1 MGDSFPKTKLI
12 DPEDEQVTAKLM
24 QFLETYIQRRDLL
37 QKDVHKKQ
45 NNFRNIL
52 VELERENVLLK
63 YSNTEQKKM
72 ISVLQNRI
80 CKLQNQIDSLLYKL
94 NSACDIM
101 RNMQQKLRNRDRQL
115 KQHAID
121 KQRIL
126 QRCNAKIQR
135 ETDRMINE
143 SDMKL
148 HEQHKQLTSYI
159 RKKDDKLKLMKQIL
173 MSTDE
178 NMSDA
183 NAVLMAPIAL
193 NTTTKIAEESIPI
206 VSKEEPVMVISIDS
220 QIAKSHRS
228 QQTLPFCTR
237 INLNDIQGKIAKE
250 PIPMTSKE
258 EPSSSQTEIA
268 ESESIRPTRT
278 DSPLSSHSATIALAE
293 IATINKFKSDIKIK
307 IPVVNPRYR
316 RSQNDK
322 WINHRSVGMVP
333 TGTIFQ
339 PQIHLHKRIRKL
351 TNPNNFAVKSAKY
364 CLYAQ
369 EQDTDGE
376 LETKLYKADILPT
389 CGGGAQ
395 IVFKDIECLKQI
407 SPTAAK
413 RHNGQKTWKT
423 V

>member
-72 ISVLQNRI
+72 
-80 CKLQNQIDSLLYKL
+80 
-94 NSACDIM
+94 
-101 RNMQQKLRNRDRQL
+101 LRNRDRQL

-307 IPVVNPRYR
+307 IKTDLNMHTLMHFTTHQIPVVNPRYR

>member
-1 MGDSFPKTKLI
+1 MHYATNLFIITICIFLI
-12 DPEDEQVTAKLM
+12 
-24 QFLETYIQRRDLL
+24 YII
-37 QKDVHKKQ
+37 VC
-45 NNFRNIL
+45 
-52 VELERENVLLK
+52 VCVCVCVL
-63 YSNTEQKKM
+63 SQIFQ
-72 ISVLQNRI
+72 ISMLQNRV

-101 RNMQQKLRNRDRQL
+101 RSMQQKLRDRDRQL
-115 KQHAID
+115 KQHAIN

-148 HEQHKQLTSYI
+148 YEQHKRLMSYI
-159 RKKDDKLKLMKQIL
+159 RKKDDKLKLVKQIL
-173 MSTDE
+173 TSTDK
-178 NMSDA
+178 NMSDT
-183 NAVLMAPIAL
+183 NAVLMAPIAS
-193 NTTTKIAEESIPI
+193 NTTTKMNAEESIPI
-206 VSKEEPVMVISIDS
+206 MSKEEPVM
-220 QIAKSHRS
+220 
-228 QQTLPFCTR
+228 
-237 INLNDIQGKIAKE
+237 GKIAKE
-250 PIPMTSKE
+250 SIPVTSKE
-258 EPSSSQTEIA
+258 EPSNSQTEIA
-268 ESESIRPTRT
+268 ESGSIRPTST
-278 DSPLSSHSATIALAE
+278 DSALSSHSATIALAE

-307 IPVVNPRYR
+307 IPVVNPRYQ

-322 WINHRSVGMVP
+322 WINHRSIGMVP

-339 PQIHLHKRIRKL
+339 PQIHHKRIIRKL
-351 TNPNNFAVKSAKY
+351 TDPNNFAVKSAKY

-395 IVFKDIECLKQI
+395 IVFNDIECLKQI

-413 RHNGQKTWKT
+413 RRNGQKTWKT

>member
-72 ISVLQNRI
+72 
-80 CKLQNQIDSLLYKL
+80 
-94 NSACDIM
+94 
-101 RNMQQKLRNRDRQL
+101 LRNRDRQL

-206 VSKEEPVMVISIDS
+206 VSKEEPVM
-220 QIAKSHRS
+220 
-228 QQTLPFCTR
+228 
-237 INLNDIQGKIAKE
+237 GKIAKE

-307 IPVVNPRYR
+307 IKTDLNMHTLMHFTTHQIPVVNPRYR

>member
-1 MGDSFPKTKLI
+1 MHT
-12 DPEDEQVTAKLM
+12 LM
-24 QFLETYIQRRDLL
+24 HF
-37 QKDVHKKQ
+37 
-45 NNFRNIL
+45 
-52 VELERENVLLK
+52 
-63 YSNTEQKKM
+63 
-72 ISVLQNRI
+72 
-80 CKLQNQIDSLLYKL
+80 
-94 NSACDIM
+94 
-101 RNMQQKLRNRDRQL
+101 
-115 KQHAID
+115 
-121 KQRIL
+121 
-126 QRCNAKIQR
+126 
-135 ETDRMINE
+135 
-143 SDMKL
+143 
-148 HEQHKQLTSYI
+148 
-159 RKKDDKLKLMKQIL
+159 
-173 MSTDE
+173 
-178 NMSDA
+178 
-183 NAVLMAPIAL
+183 
-193 NTTTKIAEESIPI
+193 TTH
-206 VSKEEPVMVISIDS
+206 
-220 QIAKSHRS
+220 Q
-228 QQTLPFCTR
+228 
-237 INLNDIQGKIAKE
+237 
-250 PIPMTSKE
+250 
-258 EPSSSQTEIA
+258 
-268 ESESIRPTRT
+268 
-278 DSPLSSHSATIALAE
+278 
-293 IATINKFKSDIKIK
+293 